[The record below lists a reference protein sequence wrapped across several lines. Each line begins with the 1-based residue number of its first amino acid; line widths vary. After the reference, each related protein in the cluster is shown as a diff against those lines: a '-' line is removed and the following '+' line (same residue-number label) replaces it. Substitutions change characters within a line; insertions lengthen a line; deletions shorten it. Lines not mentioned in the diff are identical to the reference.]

1 MVLLAA
7 LTRTELDVMAEQ
19 EKEKGNE
26 AFRAGDYE
34 EALEHYNTSIK
45 MNSNKIAYNNRAMTC
60 KKIYFIHFVKKKI
73 SVKYDY
79 IFSDIKLRQYKEAI
93 SDCNIVLSIEHTN
106 IKALLR
112 RATSLEHLGKLSEVF
127 KYIH

>member
-7 LTRTELDVMAEQ
+7 LTGTELDVMAE
-19 EKEKGNE
+19 EERGKGNE

-45 MNSNKIAYNNRAMTC
+45 MNSNIIAYNNRAMTC

-79 IFSDIKLRQYKEAI
+79 IFSDIKLQRYNDALN
-93 SDCNIVLSIEHTN
+93 DCNIVLNIEHTN

-112 RATSLEHLGKLSEVF
+112 RAMSLEHLEKLSQVF

>member
-7 LTRTELDVMAEQ
+7 LTETELDVMAKQ

-45 MNSNKIAYNNRAMTC
+45 MNSNIITYNNRAMTC

-79 IFSDIKLRQYKEAI
+79 IFSDIKLQRYKDALN
-93 SDCNIVLSIEHTN
+93 DCNVVLGTDHTN

-112 RATSLEHLGKLSEVF
+112 RAISLEHLGKLPQVF

>member
-7 LTRTELDVMAEQ
+7 LTGTELDVMAEE
-19 EKEKGNE
+19 EKGKGNE

-34 EALEHYNTSIK
+34 EALEHYNTSIN
-45 MNSNKIAYNNRAMTC
+45 MNSNIIAYNNRAMTC
-60 KKIYFIHFVKKKI
+60 KKIYFIHFVKKEI

-79 IFSDIKLRQYKEAI
+79 IFSDIKLQRYNDALN
-93 SDCNIVLSIEHTN
+93 DCNIVLSIEHTN

-112 RATSLEHLGKLSEVF
+112 RAMSLEHLKKLSQVF

>member
-7 LTRTELDVMAEQ
+7 LTGTELDVMAEE

-45 MNSNKIAYNNRAMTC
+45 MNSNIIAYNNRAMTC
-60 KKIYFIHFVKKKI
+60 KKIYFIHFVKKEI

-79 IFSDIKLRQYKEAI
+79 IFSDIKLQRYNDALN
-93 SDCNIVLSIEHTN
+93 DCNIVLSIEHTN

-112 RATSLEHLGKLSEVF
+112 RAMSLEHLKKLSQVF